1 MLNNAETAKDENKE
15 MIAFGNMKVINDLDE
30 SHVCG
35 MVGMKAEMEE
45 VEKRNDGN
53 NEYIECFEGC

>member
-1 MLNNAETAKDENKE
+1 
-15 MIAFGNMKVINDLDE
+15 MIAFGSMKVINDLDE

-45 VEKRNDGN
+45 VEKMGN

>member
-15 MIAFGNMKVINDLDE
+15 MIPFGNMKVIDDLDE
-30 SHVCG
+30 SHVFG

-53 NEYIECFEGC
+53 MGI

>member
-15 MIAFGNMKVINDLDE
+15 MIPFGNMKVINDLDE
-30 SHVCG
+30 SHVFG

-53 NEYIECFEGC
+53 MGI